1 MGSDTNFTLAIEQA
15 QDHLPPPGLRMFWRR
30 PPVFL
35 DGLSSFRA
43 GPLPTLGGK
52 SIKCFLLLSYF

>member
-1 MGSDTNFTLAIEQA
+1 M
-15 QDHLPPPGLRMFWRR
+15 
-30 PPVFL
+30 FL